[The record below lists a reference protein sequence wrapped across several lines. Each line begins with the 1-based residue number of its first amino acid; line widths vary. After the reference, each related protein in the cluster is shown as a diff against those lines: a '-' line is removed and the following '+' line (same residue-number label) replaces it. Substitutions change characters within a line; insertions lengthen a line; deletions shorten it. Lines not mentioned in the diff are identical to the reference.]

1 MSSASPA
8 LLLLEALRLDREPV
22 DEARRRALEAAA
34 SILALA
40 SCTEADPSEA
50 TTLMML
56 VPIRMRSPSASLVR
70 VIFSPL
76 TKLPFVEP
84 RSVRKWPVG
93 SFTISAW

>member
-1 MSSASPA
+1 MVLTA
-8 LLLLEALRLDREPV
+8 DG
-22 DEARRRALEAAA
+22 RALEAAA

-56 VPIRMRSPSASLVR
+56 VPIRMRSPSASFVR

-84 RSVRKWPVG
+84 RSSKKMSPP
-93 SFTISAW
+93 STEIFA